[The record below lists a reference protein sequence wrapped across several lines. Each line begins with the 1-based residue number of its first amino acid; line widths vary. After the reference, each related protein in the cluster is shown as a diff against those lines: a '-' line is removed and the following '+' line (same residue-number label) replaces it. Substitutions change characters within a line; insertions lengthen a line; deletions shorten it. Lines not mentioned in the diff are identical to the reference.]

1 MGGCNHPILWYSMGM
16 SNNND
21 NLYRT
26 NKSIPD
32 VDPNYVPWGHFRAI
46 QSVLQS
52 GLFTP
57 TLVTGLSGN
66 GKTTMIEQVCAKM
79 GRELYRVNITTDTD
93 EDDLFGGFRLV
104 NGETVWQD
112 GPVIQAMERGSVLLL
127 DEFDLG
133 SPKIMCLQ
141 PVLEGKGVFLKKANR
156 MVRPAPGFCI
166 FLTANT
172 KGKGSDDGRFIGTNV
187 QSEAFLDRISFCFEQ
202 EYAPKATEKKI
213 LMTMCNNLEFVGK
226 AGQRV
231 CDEKFM
237 DNLVTWGAATRE
249 GFEKGANDEVIST
262 RRLVDICKAYAIF
275 GCKETA
281 IKLSL
286 SRFDTD
292 TSEALFNLYTKFD
305 DSFSKKETNT
315 ENKENNN
322 EQMG

>member
-1 MGGCNHPILWYSMGM
+1 MNRM

-21 NLYRT
+21 NFNRT
-26 NKSIPD
+26 NKAIPD
-32 VDPNYVPWGHFRAI
+32 VDPNYVPWGHFRAV

-52 GLFTP
+52 GLFAP

-66 GKTTMIEQVCAKM
+66 GKTTMVEQVCAKL
-79 GRELYRVNITTDTD
+79 GRELFRVNITVDTD

-112 GPVIQAMERGSVLLL
+112 GPVIEAMERGAVLLL

-141 PVLEGKGVFLKKANR
+141 PVMEGKGVYLKKINR
-156 MVRPAPGFCI
+156 MVRPAAGFCI
-166 FLTANT
+166 FLTSNT

-187 QSEAFLDRISFCFEQ
+187 QSEALLDRISFCFEQ
-202 EYAPKATEKKI
+202 EYAPKATEKRI
-213 LMTMCNNLEFVGK
+213 LMTICNSLEAVAPKG
-226 AGQRV
+226 RRI
-231 CDEKFM
+231 CDEKFI

-286 SRFDTD
+286 SRFDKD
-292 TSEALFNLYTKFD
+292 TNEALFSLYTKFD
-305 DSFSKKETNT
+305 DTFVKKTSDAVSDETN
-315 ENKENNN
+315 NSKEA
-322 EQMG
+322 

>member
-1 MGGCNHPILWYSMGM
+1 M

-21 NLYRT
+21 NNINRT

-32 VDPNYVPWGHFRAI
+32 VDPNYVPWGHFKAV
-46 QSVLQS
+46 QSVLES

-66 GKTTMIEQVCAKM
+66 GKTTMIEQVCAKTK
-79 GRELYRVNITTDTD
+79 RELFRVNITTDTD
-93 EDDLFGGFRLV
+93 EDDLFGGFRLL

-112 GPVIQAMERGSVLLL
+112 GPVIQAMERGAVLLL

-133 SPKIMCLQ
+133 SSKIMCLQ

-187 QSEAFLDRISFCFEQ
+187 QSEALLDRISFCFEQ
-202 EYAPKATEKKI
+202 EYASKAIEKKI
-213 LMTMCNNLEFVGK
+213 LMTAMRNLEGK
-226 AGQRV
+226 AQYGRKLT
-231 CDEKFM
+231 DENFI

-262 RRLVDICKAYAIF
+262 RRLVDICKAHAVF
-275 GCKETA
+275 NDKETA
-281 IKLSL
+281 IRLCL
-286 SRFDTD
+286 SRFDKD
-292 TSEALFNLYTKFD
+292 TSEALFTLYTKFD
-305 DSFSKKETNT
+305 DTMVKKSSTVAEDIANQTKEETN
-315 ENKENNN
+315 
-322 EQMG
+322 G